1 MGLTREI
8 VSRAVKDEAFRKRL
22 VADPKATIAKEFA
35 VELGDDVTVRI
46 HQDTPGVINL
56 VIPAAPDLSAQ
67 RPLSDQQLDQVAGG
81 LVANQPQLSG
91 PRPQPGSPLGGLAG
105 GGLPGRGRLSPASG
119 VTFGAVSS
127 CCNTSSFC

>member
-22 VADPKATIAKEFA
+22 VADPKATIAKEFD
-35 VELGDDVTVRI
+35 VELADNVTVRV

-56 VIPAAPDLSAQ
+56 VIPGAPELSAQ
-67 RPLSDQQLDQVAGG
+67 RPLSAEDLDKVAGG
-81 LVANQPQLSG
+81 LELSSQRLPGTQLG
-91 PRPQPGSPLGGLAG
+91 GTQLGGLAG
-105 GGLPGRGRLSPASG
+105 GIKSRLSPTATQ
-119 VTFGAVSS
+119 TFGGVSS

>member
-35 VELGDDVTVRI
+35 VEFADNVTVRV

-67 RPLSDQQLDQVAGG
+67 RPLSPEQLDQVAGG
-81 LVANQPQLSG
+81 LIATSPELSSQ
-91 PRPQPGSPLGGLAG
+91 RPLGGTQLGGLAG
-105 GGLPGRGRLSPASG
+105 GIRSRLSPTAG